1 MTSYFQ
7 GGISYTQSAEVLGYL
22 KIVNAQTT
30 DINLLDNTLIPMV
43 CNEIDVLA
51 GTSWGSVNVTDSLS
65 IGRYTLYGM
74 YVVGAPVYMKYYPII
89 PYIPGQQTMQ
99 SFKVWNGN
107 VYQEWAG
114 VMMESRFGQ
123 YWVDPMD
130 AIVFVMGWYWYLGLE
145 IQTTYSY
152 GYNTS
157 GTVYLDGQV
166 HRLAML
172 KSAQMFLSSER
183 YTALVTE
190 GIGGIEMKMQW
201 DYLNTEIRRLEDA
214 VKGWS
219 PINTGLI
226 A

>member
-1 MTSYFQ
+1 
-7 GGISYTQSAEVLGYL
+7 
-22 KIVNAQTT
+22 
-30 DINLLDNTLIPMV
+30 
-43 CNEIDVLA
+43 
-51 GTSWGSVNVTDSLS
+51 
-65 IGRYTLYGM
+65 
-74 YVVGAPVYMKYYPII
+74 
-89 PYIPGQQTMQ
+89 
-99 SFKVWNGN
+99 
-107 VYQEWAG
+107 
-114 VMMESRFGQ
+114 
-123 YWVDPMD
+123 
-130 AIVFVMGWYWYLGLE
+130 MGWYWYMGLE